1 MKKIVIFSL
10 LLAVT
15 WLLPVALCHAAEGKR
30 MFISKCGQ
38 CHKSG
43 GEAEAFAAT
52 KYASKQWERFFQ
64 RNKHGRKKDISDRVT
79 QEELDQISDYLMS
92 HAADSDQPEAV
103 GLR

>member
-1 MKKIVIFSL
+1 
-10 LLAVT
+10 
-15 WLLPVALCHAAEGKR
+15 

-52 KYASKQWERFFQ
+52 KYASKQWERFFK
-64 RNKHGRKKDISDRVT
+64 RNKHARKKDISGQVT
-79 QEELDQISDYLMS
+79 KEELALISEYLMR
-92 HAADSDQPEAV
+92 HAADSDRPEAV